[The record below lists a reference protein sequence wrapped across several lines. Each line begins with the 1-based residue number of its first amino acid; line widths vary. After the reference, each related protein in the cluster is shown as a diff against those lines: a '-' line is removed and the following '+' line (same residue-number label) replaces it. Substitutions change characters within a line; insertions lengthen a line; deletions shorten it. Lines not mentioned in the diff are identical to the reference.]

1 MIELR
6 HVSFQY
12 GAECEPAGEAACEAA
27 RAASCGAAGAD
38 AHNHANVG
46 ELTDINLSINTGE
59 LLVVTGPSGCG
70 KTTLLRLINGL
81 IPRFYR
87 GRVQG
92 DILLDGR
99 SFEHK
104 ELYDL
109 AQVVGTVF
117 QNPKSQ
123 FYNVD
128 TTSELAFACENQGMP
143 EEAIYQRID
152 ATVADLHLENLMDRD
167 IFQLSDGEKQKIA
180 CASLEVAGL
189 KIMLLDEPSAN
200 LDFDATL
207 MLKKLILHWKQQ
219 GRTIVVA
226 EHRIAYLW
234 DIMDRLVVMK
244 QGRIARIMTAASDA
258 CAASDALIA
267 HAASAAPTSR
277 VAQKDEFSDSD
288 LQAMGLRTRIL
299 ESPSQIKLPSV
310 IEGDRII
317 RIKNVSISYPGGTT
331 YTINHT
337 ASAGTSYSLTIP
349 SLTIAQ
355 NQITAIVGS
364 NGAGKTTF
372 LNCLCGLEKRCKGS
386 FEYEGRLLSAR
397 ARKALCFMVMQNTAN
412 QLFTERVLDEVLI
425 SLPKSNVGLPTG
437 ARSNKLAA
445 NKQDAAMQILRA
457 LDLASLADRH
467 PQSLSGGQKQR
478 LAIACALA
486 AGRKILLLD
495 EPTSGLDYAHM
506 QELAQLLSK
515 LQAMCTTIL
524 IVTHDSELI
533 HACCTRLIRI

>member
-12 GAECEPAGEAACEAA
+12 GAECEAECEAA
-27 RAASCGAAGAD
+27 LASVHD
-38 AHNHANVG
+38 HANES
-46 ELTDINLSINTGE
+46 ELIDINLSINTGE
-59 LLVVTGPSGCG
+59 LLVLTGPSGCG

-81 IPRFYR
+81 VPRFYH
-87 GRVQG
+87 GRIQG
-92 DILLDGR
+92 QILLDGH
-99 SFEHK
+99 SLEHK

-143 EEAIYQRID
+143 EEDIYQRID
-152 ATVADLHLENLMDRD
+152 ATVADLHLEDLMDRD

-234 DIMDRLVVMK
+234 DVVDRLVVMK
-244 QGRIARIMTAASDA
+244 QGRIARIMTAASG
-258 CAASDALIA
+258 ALTSR
-267 HAASAAPTSR
+267 AASAAPVAR
-277 VAQKDEFSDSD
+277 AAQKDELSDAD
-288 LQAMGLRTRIL
+288 LQAMGLRTRTL
-299 ESPSQIKLPSV
+299 ESPLQIKLPSV
-310 IEGDRII
+310 IEGDQVIS
-317 RIKNVSISYPGGTT
+317 IKNVSFSYPSDTT
-331 YTINHT
+331 YTTHHT
-337 ASAGTSYSLTIP
+337 PSAAASHSLTIP
-349 SLTIAQ
+349 SLAIAQ
-355 NQITAIVGS
+355 NQITAIVGN

-386 FEYEGRLLSAR
+386 FECEGHALSAR

-425 SLPKSNVGLPTG
+425 SLPKGNVGLPTG
-437 ARSNKLAA
+437 AGSNKLAT

-457 LDLASLADRH
+457 LDLATLADRH

-515 LQAMCTTIL
+515 LQAMCTTIV

>member
-12 GAECEPAGEAACEAA
+12 GAECEAECEAA
-27 RAASCGAAGAD
+27 LASVHD
-38 AHNHANVG
+38 HANES
-46 ELTDINLSINTGE
+46 ELIDINLSINTGE
-59 LLVVTGPSGCG
+59 LLVLTGPSGCG

-81 IPRFYR
+81 VPRFYH
-87 GRVQG
+87 GRIQG
-92 DILLDGR
+92 QILLDGH
-99 SFEHK
+99 SLEHK

-143 EEAIYQRID
+143 EEDIYQRID
-152 ATVADLHLENLMDRD
+152 ATVADLHLEDLMDRD

-219 GRTIVVA
+219 GRTIVVG

-234 DIMDRLVVMK
+234 DVMDRLVVMK
-244 QGRIARIMTAASDA
+244 QGRIARIMTAASGVLT
-258 CAASDALIA
+258 S
-267 HAASAAPTSR
+267 HAASAA
-277 VAQKDEFSDSD
+277 QKDELSDAD
-288 LQAMGLRTRIL
+288 LQAMGLRTRSL
-299 ESPSQIKLPSV
+299 ESPLQIKLPSV
-310 IEGDRII
+310 IEGDQVIS
-317 RIKNVSISYPGGTT
+317 IKNVSFSYSSDTAYTT
-331 YTINHT
+331 HHT
-337 ASAGTSYSLTIP
+337 PSAAASHSLTIP
-349 SLTIAQ
+349 SLAIAQ
-355 NQITAIVGS
+355 NQITAIVGN

-386 FEYEGRLLSAR
+386 FECEGHALSAR

-425 SLPKSNVGLPTG
+425 SLPKGSVGLPTG
-437 ARSNKLAA
+437 AGSNKLAT

-457 LDLASLADRH
+457 LDLATLADRH

-515 LQAMCTTIL
+515 LQAMCTTIV

>member
-12 GAECEPAGEAACEAA
+12 GAECEAA
-27 RAASCGAAGAD
+27 RNTTCESAREASCGAAGAGARD
-38 AHNHANVG
+38 HANAG

-123 FYNVD
+123 FCNVD

-244 QGRIARIMTAASDA
+244 QGRIARIMT
-258 CAASDALIA
+258 AASDALIA

-425 SLPKSNVGLPTG
+425 SLPKD

-457 LDLASLADRH
+457 LDLATLANRH

-506 QELAQLLSK
+506 QELARLLSK
-515 LQAMCTTIL
+515 LRAMCTTIL

>member
-12 GAECEPAGEAACEAA
+12 GAGCEAECEAVRA
-27 RAASCGAAGAD
+27 RAHD
-38 AHNHANVG
+38 HANAS
-46 ELTDINLSINTGE
+46 ELIDINLSINTGE
-59 LLVVTGPSGCG
+59 LLVLTGPSGCG

-81 IPRFYR
+81 IPRFYH

-92 DILLDGR
+92 EILLDGH

-143 EEAIYQRID
+143 AEDIYQRID
-152 ATVADLHLENLMDRD
+152 ATVADLHLEDLMDRD

-234 DIMDRLVVMK
+234 DVVDRLVVMK
-244 QGRIARIMTAASDA
+244 QGRIARIMTAASG
-258 CAASDALIA
+258 ALTSR
-267 HAASAAPTSR
+267 AASAA
-277 VAQKDEFSDSD
+277 QKDELSDAD
-288 LQAMGLRTRIL
+288 LQAMGLRTRSL
-299 ESPSQIKLPSV
+299 ESPLQIKLPSV
-310 IEGDRII
+310 IEDDQVIS
-317 RIKNVSISYPGGTT
+317 IKNVSFSYPSDTT
-331 YTINHT
+331 YTTHHT
-337 ASAGTSYSLTIP
+337 PSAAASHSLTIP
-349 SLTIAQ
+349 SLAIAQ
-355 NQITAIVGS
+355 NQITAIVGN

-386 FEYEGRLLSAR
+386 FECEGHALSAR

-412 QLFTERVLDEVLI
+412 QLFTEHVLDEVLI
-425 SLPKSNVGLPTG
+425 SLPKGNVGLPTG
-437 ARSNKLAA
+437 AGSNKLDI

-457 LDLASLADRH
+457 LDLATLANRH

-515 LQAMCTTIL
+515 LQAMCTTIV

>member
-12 GAECEPAGEAACEAA
+12 GAECEAECEAA
-27 RAASCGAAGAD
+27 LASVHD
-38 AHNHANVG
+38 HANES
-46 ELTDINLSINTGE
+46 ELIDINLSINTGE
-59 LLVVTGPSGCG
+59 LLVLTGPSGCG

-81 IPRFYR
+81 VPRFYH
-87 GRVQG
+87 GRIQG
-92 DILLDGR
+92 QILLDGH
-99 SFEHK
+99 SLEHK

-143 EEAIYQRID
+143 EEDIYQRID
-152 ATVADLHLENLMDRD
+152 ATVADLHLEDLMDRD

-234 DIMDRLVVMK
+234 DVMDRLVVMK
-244 QGRIARIMTAASDA
+244 QGRIARIMTAASGVLT
-258 CAASDALIA
+258 S
-267 HAASAAPTSR
+267 HAASAAPVAR
-277 VAQKDEFSDSD
+277 AAQKDELSDAD
-288 LQAMGLRTRIL
+288 LQAMGLRTRTL
-299 ESPSQIKLPSV
+299 ESPLQIKLPSV
-310 IEGDRII
+310 IEGDQVIS
-317 RIKNVSISYPGGTT
+317 IKNVSFSYPSDTT
-331 YTINHT
+331 YTTHHT
-337 ASAGTSYSLTIP
+337 PSAAASHSLTIP
-349 SLTIAQ
+349 SLAIAQ
-355 NQITAIVGS
+355 NQITAIVGN

-386 FEYEGRLLSAR
+386 FECEGHALSAR

-425 SLPKSNVGLPTG
+425 GLPKGNVGLPTG
-437 ARSNKLAA
+437 AGSNKLAT

-457 LDLASLADRH
+457 LDLVTLADRH

-515 LQAMCTTIL
+515 LQAMCTTIV